1 MPSKSMPR
9 RLTLVLQ
16 FLLFVG
22 LAGAIWE
29 QQWLNAVITTG
40 IIIIT
45 LFPILLAKKFNVHV
59 PSVFQ
64 LMAIGFIFASIFL
77 GEVHGYYTKFWW
89 WDIALHTT
97 SGFLLGIT
105 GFLLVYL
112 MNENDSIHM
121 HMQPGFVAFFAF
133 MFALGM
139 GALWEIFEFSM
150 DQIFGTNMQKPMFSD
165 DSGLT
170 DTMYDLIVDAIGAL
184 IISVLGY
191 GYLKKAE
198 AKSFLERWI
207 WAFIV
212 RNPRFFN
219 KNKKSKHES
228 NLPD

>member
-1 MPSKSMPR
+1 MKHRSVPR
-9 RLTLVLQ
+9 KITLTLQL
-16 FLLFVG
+16 LLFFG
-22 LAGAIWE
+22 LLGAIWE
-29 QQWLNAVITTG
+29 QQWLNAVVTTG

-45 LFPILLAKKFNVHV
+45 LFPILLAQKFNVHM
-59 PSVFQ
+59 PSIFQ

-77 GEVHGYYTKFWW
+77 GEVYGYYTRFWW

-112 MNENDSIHM
+112 LNENDTIHM
-121 HMQPGFVAFFAF
+121 QMQPGFVAFFAF

-150 DQIFGTNMQKPMFSD
+150 DQLFGTNMQKPMFGD
-165 DSGLT
+165 HSGLT

-191 GYLKKAE
+191 GYLKKAQ

-207 WAFIV
+207 RAFIV
-212 RNPRFFN
+212 KNPRLFN
-219 KNKKSKHES
+219 NCKK
-228 NLPD
+228 P

>member
-1 MPSKSMPR
+1 MSKKSMPR
-9 RLTLVLQ
+9 KVTLLLQ

-22 LAGAIWE
+22 LTGAIWE
-29 QQWLNAVITTG
+29 QQWMNVVMTTG
-40 IIIIT
+40 IITIT
-45 LFPILLAKKFNVHV
+45 LFPVFLARKFNVHI

-77 GEVHGYYTKFWW
+77 GEVYGYYTKFWW

-112 MNENDSIHM
+112 LNENDTIHLQM
-121 HMQPGFVAFFAF
+121 HPGFVAFFAF

-139 GALWEIFEFSM
+139 GALWEIFEFFM
-150 DQIFGTNMQKPMFSD
+150 DQVFGTNMQKPMLND
-165 DSGLT
+165 ASGLT
-170 DTMYDLIVDAIGAL
+170 DTMFDLIVDAVGAL

-191 GYLKKAE
+191 GYLKKAQ

-207 WAFIV
+207 WSFIV
-212 RNPRFFN
+212 KNPRLFN
-219 KNKKSKHES
+219 KHKSAAEKSK
-228 NLPD
+228 LPD